1 MIGSMTVR
9 NVRSDEW
16 NLWRDLRFE
25 ALLDAPDAFVETLT
39 IARSRPEDSWIEY
52 AGSAGTQ
59 VRQLLFAEENN
70 MPVGMMAVIQS
81 ASERSQ
87 VNVVSMWVKPGAR
100 GRGHGRALVEAAIA
114 WAQGRGAKKVVL
126 RVTETCGTA
135 IRLYTGMGFSDT
147 GERAPLRV
155 GAQLRTQRMEL
166 RLRE

>member
-1 MIGSMTVR
+1 MTIR

-25 ALLDAPDAFVETLT
+25 ALADSPDAFVETLAV
-39 IARSRPEDSWIEY
+39 ARSRPEDSWTEY
-52 AGSAGTQ
+52 TGSAGTQ

-70 MPVGMMAVIQS
+70 LPVGMMAVIQS

-87 VNVVSMWVKPGAR
+87 VNVISMWIKPGAR
-100 GRGHGRALVEAAIA
+100 GRGHARALVEAAIA
-114 WAQGRGAKKVVL
+114 WAEGRGAKKLVL
-126 RVTETCGTA
+126 RVTETCSAA

-147 GERAPLRV
+147 GERALLRV
-155 GAQLRTQRMEL
+155 GSDLRTQRMEL

>member
-1 MIGSMTVR
+1 MTVR

-16 NLWRDLRFE
+16 NVWRDMRFE
-25 ALLDAPDAFVETLT
+25 ALADSPDAFVETLAV
-39 IARSRPEDSWIEY
+39 ARSRPEDSWSEY
-52 AGSAGTQ
+52 TGSAGTQ

-81 ASERSQ
+81 ATERSQ
-87 VNVVSMWVKPGAR
+87 VNLVSMWVKPAAR

-114 WAQGRGAKKVVL
+114 WASGRGANKLVL
-126 RVTETCGTA
+126 RVSQTCLAA

-155 GAQLRTQRMEL
+155 GADLRTQRMEL
-166 RLRE
+166 LMRE